1 MDLTTEQILSHL
13 QKLIP
18 AEDINE
24 CEKHYT
30 MPTICHN
37 SDHKQASNKLYLYKN
52 EDTVPLFHCYTECSE
67 TFNLYQLIIKYE
79 SLRGNKITYRDAYKQ
94 VHGDNFIPKPKTH
107 QTPEYKY
114 EKQFKNPLSILL
126 PEYPPHALD
135 KFSFK
140 ENHPWFIEG
149 VDLYLLEK
157 HNVGYSKSLQAVSIP
172 HLDWRGR
179 LIGARVRNFEAEKI
193 QNFKY
198 MPLQANNTFYS
209 HPLSLNLFGIFH
221 GQSEIKKT
229 KKVYLFEGEKSVLQ
243 YESVFGKSNALAV
256 CGKSISKWHMDM
268 LVHFLGVETVIV
280 GFDKEYD
287 SYSTAF
293 EHVKRIEK
301 QVEYLSLFCKVGI
314 MIDESDMF
322 YKNESPVD
330 RSKKEFESMKIW
342 WLE

>member
-1 MDLTTEQILSHL
+1 MDLTVEQILSYI

-18 AEDINE
+18 PEDIDE
-24 CEKHYT
+24 TEKYFRI
-30 MPTICHN
+30 PTICHN
-37 SDHKQASNKLYLYKN
+37 TDHKSASQKLYLYKN

-79 SLRGNKITYRDAYKQ
+79 SLRGNKITYREAYKM
-94 VHGDNFIPKPKTH
+94 VHGDTFIPKPKVE
-107 QTPEYKY
+107 QIPEYKY
-114 EKQFKNPLSILL
+114 EKQFKSPLSILL
-126 PEYPPHALD
+126 PEYPPHALE

-149 VDLYLLEK
+149 IDLYLLEK
-157 HNVGYSKSLQAVSIP
+157 YNIGYSKSLQAVSIP

-179 LIGARVRNFEAEKI
+179 LIGVRVRNFEDSKVEK
-193 QNFKY
+193 FKY

-221 GQSEIKKT
+221 AQSDIKKM

-243 YESVFGKSNALAV
+243 YQAIFNTKNALAV

-268 LVHFLGVETVIV
+268 LIHFLGVEEVIV
-280 GFDKEYD
+280 GFDKEYE
-287 SYSTAF
+287 SYNTAF
-293 EHVKRIEK
+293 EFVKRIEK
-301 QVEYLSLFCKVGI
+301 QVEYLSLFCRIGI
-314 MIDESDMF
+314 MIDEKEFFS
-322 YKNESPVD
+322 KNESPVD

-342 WLE
+342 HLE